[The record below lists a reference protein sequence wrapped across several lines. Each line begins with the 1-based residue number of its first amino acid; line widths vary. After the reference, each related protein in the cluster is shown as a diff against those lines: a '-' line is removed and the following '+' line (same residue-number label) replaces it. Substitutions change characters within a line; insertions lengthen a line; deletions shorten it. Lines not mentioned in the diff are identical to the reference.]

1 MGGGTAAGTT
11 LSVSA
16 GKPATSDAAG
26 YAALTWTEVGGV
38 EKLGVIGAT
47 VNKTEFLL
55 LKGTKL
61 KMKGSADHGTLQ
73 PNMLS
78 DAADAGQTIIRTFAD
93 PDNKAEM
100 SVKLTYPD
108 GAIRYSGGPV
118 FGSPENV
125 DGADAALT
133 ETPTIELTR
142 KIIKV
147 AAPS

>member
-16 GKPATSDAAG
+16 AKPATEDAAG
-26 YAALTWTEVGGV
+26 YVALTWTEVGGV
-38 EKLGVIGAT
+38 EKLGAIGAS

-61 KMKGSADHGTLQ
+61 KLKGSADHGTLQ
-73 PNMLS
+73 PNMLH
-78 DAADAGQTIIRTFAD
+78 DDDDAGQTIIRTFAD
-93 PDNKAEM
+93 PDNKDEL
-100 SVKLTYPD
+100 STKVVYPD

-142 KIIKV
+142 KIVKV
-147 AAPS
+147 SAP